1 MKVAVGQV
9 DWKMDYNITSSD
21 GLKVSNVFYKGEPII
36 KDAKLVDWHVNYSNT
51 DGFGYSDAVGC
62 PYFSTAAVIAIE
74 PPQILPIIENGVEVG
89 CILQQNFYSEGW
101 PLPCNYNYC
110 QKFEFYNDGRFRV
123 ACASLGR
130 GCGNN
135 GTYRPVI
142 RVSFFNS
149 NQKCFISIVKFKL
162 VFTIQ
167 IFRDICLK
175 TILLFI
181 PLIPIF
187 IFPFIKFMI

>member
-1 MKVAVGQV
+1 M
-9 DWKMDYNITSSD
+9 
-21 GLKVSNVFYKGEPII
+21 
-36 KDAKLVDWHVNYSNT
+36 
-51 DGFGYSDAVGC
+51 GC

-142 RVSFFNS
+142 RVSFS
-149 NQKCFISIVKFKL
+149 
-162 VFTIQ
+162 IQ
-167 IFRDICLK
+167 IINFMNGK
-175 TILLFI
+175 
-181 PLIPIF
+181 
-187 IFPFIKFMI
+187 IKIGINGIKSNIVFKQISRNI